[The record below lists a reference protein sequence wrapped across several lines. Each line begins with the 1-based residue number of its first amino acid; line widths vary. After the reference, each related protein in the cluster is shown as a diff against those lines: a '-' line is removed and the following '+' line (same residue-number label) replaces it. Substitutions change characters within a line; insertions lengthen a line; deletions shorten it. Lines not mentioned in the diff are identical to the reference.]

1 MTESIIIGCDHAAFD
16 LKDKIVLFLKEKRI
30 KVKDI
35 GAFSRDSVNYPD
47 YAKEVCRSVTEGD
60 NDRGILLCGTGL
72 GMSMAANRYKGIRAC
87 LCNDLFSAKMSR
99 KHNDSNILVMGAR
112 VIGDILALNIVDA
125 WLETEFEGGRHQT
138 RLDLF

>member
-1 MTESIIIGCDHAAFD
+1 
-16 LKDKIVLFLKEKRI
+16 
-30 KVKDI
+30 
-35 GAFSRDSVNYPD
+35 
-47 YAKEVCRSVTEGD
+47 
-60 NDRGILLCGTGL
+60 
-72 GMSMAANRYKGIRAC
+72 MSMAANRYKGIRAC

-125 WLETEFEGGRHQT
+125 WLETKFEGGRHQT